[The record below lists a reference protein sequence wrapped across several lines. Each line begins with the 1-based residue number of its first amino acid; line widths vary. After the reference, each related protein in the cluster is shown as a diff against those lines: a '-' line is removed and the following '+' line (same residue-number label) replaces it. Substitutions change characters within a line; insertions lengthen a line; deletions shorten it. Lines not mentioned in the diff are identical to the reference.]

1 VTTVDGEGT
10 VALTPENAIQSY
22 FAAQKELREL
32 YARLK
37 QFEHAFI
44 RYSKRKYSDAHVL
57 KPAVEKL
64 LGYKVT
70 TDDASGGTVDE

>member
-1 VTTVDGEGT
+1 MGEVTVP
-10 VALTPENAIQSY
+10 LTPENAISSH
-22 FAAQKELREL
+22 FAAQRELREL

-37 QFEHAFI
+37 QFEHAFV
-44 RYSKRKYSDAHVL
+44 RYSKRKHSDAHVL

-70 TDDASGGTVDE
+70 TDDANAEPKL

>member
-1 VTTVDGEGT
+1 MSEGT
-10 VALTPENAIQSY
+10 VPLTPENAIASH

-37 QFEHAFI
+37 QFEHAFV

-57 KPAVEKL
+57 QPAVEKL

-70 TDDASGGTVDE
+70 SGDAAAEPPA